1 MNPAPASKVTM
12 VAAGVGAVW
21 GLALVARPGR
31 VLMIIDGSPPPDR
44 PLLVGARVLGV
55 RHLGQALALV
65 LRPDLAARWGA
76 GIDVV
81 HAMSM
86 LGLGVADSKRRR
98 PELVS
103 AGVSLGLGMLSFAGR
118 PR

>member
-1 MNPAPASKVTM
+1 M
-12 VAAGVGAVW
+12 V
-21 GLALVARPGR
+21 
-31 VLMIIDGSPPPDR
+31 IDGSFAPDR
-44 PLLVGARVLGV
+44 PLRVGARVLGL
-55 RHLGQALALV
+55 RHLGQTLALV

-76 GIDVV
+76 GIDAV

-86 LGLGVADSKRRR
+86 LGLAVVGSKRRR

-103 AGVSLGLGMLSFAGR
+103 AGVSFGLGMLSFAGR